1 MFSKVMSISDQQMWR
16 WYDLLSRRSNEEIAA
31 LKRQAA
37 EGRNPRDIKVLLA
50 KEMVERFHSARAAEQ
65 AEFEFM
71 SRFRFGAIPD
81 DMPEVAVESSG
92 AGIGV
97 AALLKQASLAPST
110 SEAVRN
116 IEQGGVRIDG
126 EKVADRALLIRPG
139 TYVVQVGKRKWARV
153 IVT

>member
-1 MFSKVMSISDQQMWR
+1 MFGKVMSISDEQMWR
-16 WYDLLSRRSNEEIAA
+16 WYDLLSMRGNDEIDA

-50 KEMVERFHSARAAEQ
+50 KEIIERFHSARAAEQ

-71 SRFRFGAIPD
+71 SRFRFGAIPENI
-81 DMPEVAVESSG
+81 PEASVDSGG

-97 AALLKQASLAPST
+97 AALLKQVHLAPST
-110 SEAVRN
+110 SEAIRN
-116 IEQGGVRIDG
+116 IEQGGVKIDG
-126 EKVADRALLIRPG
+126 EKVADRTLIIRPG

-153 IVT
+153 TVT